1 MTLSSRC
8 MLMSWRNSYP
18 VEFLWLLILT
28 SFKSLPRGWSEYP
41 DQQSLLFCTPLKVT
55 ILNVSL
61 NMQSNYQRF
70 MTFVILQALGHP
82 CCCRPNLRLHNII
95 YIFWSFWLMSMSRL
109 LDAFT
114 NTGFQKFLKI
124 FFFWMN
130 NGKFSISK
138 FILPGKWLNAF
149 LSTQEFKN

>member
-1 MTLSSRC
+1 MHGFLSSGISLAFNPHFIQIPATRVV
-8 MLMSWRNSYP
+8 RVP
-18 VEFLWLLILT
+18 RPTITIILLFTIIQ
-28 SFKSLPRGWSEYP
+28 R
-41 DQQSLLFCTPLKVT
+41 SLLLTPLKVT
-55 ILNVSL
+55 ILNISL
-61 NMQSNYQRF
+61 NMQTNYQRF

-138 FILPGKWLNAF
+138 FILPGKVIKCF
-149 LSTQEFKN
+149 PFYTGI